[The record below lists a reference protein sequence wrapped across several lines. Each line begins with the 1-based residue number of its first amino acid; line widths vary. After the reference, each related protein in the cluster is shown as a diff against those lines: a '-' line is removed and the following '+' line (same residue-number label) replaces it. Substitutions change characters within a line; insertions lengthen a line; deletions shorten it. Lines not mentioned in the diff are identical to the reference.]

1 MSDVA
6 QEDGAATAS
15 SSSIVVWTDGTCK
28 GWMSKFSMGKSF
40 FGASNWKRRYFVLA
54 AIGEHVGLGYYED
67 SRAEKLVGTVRL
79 HHETT
84 RVIANPSTLVHK
96 QATSTG
102 LDISVIF
109 TDTNDKKKEMMLLL
123 RTDSRDDHDRWIA
136 ALAFHFKII
145 EAA

>member
-6 QEDGAATAS
+6 NQDLGAS
-15 SSSIVVWTDGTCK
+15 NSSITVWTDGTCK

-54 AIGEHVGLGYYED
+54 ALGESVGLGYYED
-67 SRAEKLVGTVRL
+67 MRAEKLVGTVRL
-79 HHETT
+79 HSDTT

-96 QATSTG
+96 QATAAG
-102 LDISVIF
+102 QDICIIF
-109 TDTNDKKKEMMLLL
+109 INPEDKKEMMLLL
-123 RTDSRDDHDRWIA
+123 RTESRDDHDRWIA
-136 ALAFHFKII
+136 ALTFHFKII